1 MKIQC
6 SSCDQRLEIPEEL
19 TGKTIECPVCNKSL
33 TAPTKVALPPLLP
46 SAQAKTALPPVLP
59 TAKSKFTK
67 STLDADVVDVSKTSS
82 PKSYRGYWES
92 HGLLPDVP
100 IIFLRKRGI
109 CPYCGIPKVSSWGS
123 FDRKLFFGN
132 CESCGQKY
140 YPIPHKIIYFFE
152 GLAFAALITL
162 CFFWFFGLI

>member
-59 TAKSKFTK
+59 TAKSQFTK

-82 PKSYRGYWES
+82 PKSY
-92 HGLLPDVP
+92 
-100 IIFLRKRGI
+100 
-109 CPYCGIPKVSSWGS
+109 
-123 FDRKLFFGN
+123 
-132 CESCGQKY
+132 
-140 YPIPHKIIYFFE
+140 
-152 GLAFAALITL
+152 
-162 CFFWFFGLI
+162 